1 MPIKYIKSQRS
12 DYNNRKNERTLN
24 ANGRRKTMK
33 IDVTKIEGYENMS
46 AEEKLAALEG
56 FEIEDSDTRLKDA
69 LNKATA
75 EASKYKKEL
84 REKQTEQERL
94 DAERKEEME
103 KRDAQLAELLREK
116 TVAEHKAN
124 FLKVGY
130 SEELA
135 DESAKAIADGDYAK
149 IFNNLGVFLTEK
161 EKTIKEE
168 LLKQTPKPSGGF
180 PNQEITKEQFEK
192 MSYGEKAKL
201 YETNKALYDSLKGE

>member
-1 MPIKYIKSQRS
+1 
-12 DYNNRKNERTLN
+12 
-24 ANGRRKTMK
+24 MK